1 MVKILFV
8 KEMEEGIGWA
18 PEYEKRTEETS
29 ADSCPKERRFAL
41 KLLKVEL

>member
-29 ADSCPKERRFAL
+29 EGSCPRESRFAL